1 MDDGRTEQFE
11 PYQPETSYDWDYED
25 QAPKGGAPK
34 ILWGRVVAILV
45 VLLGAFFIGRAT
57 GGSDGVPQ
65 ERVDE
70 LRAEND
76 QLQDQLE
83 AALAEQE
90 DQQNNNASPPP
101 DDATESPPP
110 DPSESEIYVVKP
122 GDTLRGIAE
131 EKYGDAS
138 LDDIIADANG
148 IDDPTQISVGQE
160 LIIPPK
166 PEE

>member
-25 QAPKGGAPK
+25 EPPKGGGPK

-45 VLLGAFFIGRAT
+45 VLLAAFFIGRAT
-57 GGSDGVPQ
+57 AGPDGVPE
-65 ERVDE
+65 ERLDE
-70 LRAEND
+70 LRAANERLEE
-76 QLQDQLE
+76 QLQ
-83 AALAEQE
+83 AALAQQEEQDE
-90 DQQNNNASPPP
+90 SPPP

-110 DPSESEIYVVKP
+110 DPSESEIYVVKD
-122 GDTLRGIAE
+122 GDTLRGIAQ

-138 LDDIIADANG
+138 LDDIIAEANG
-148 IDDPTQISVGQE
+148 IDDPRQISVGQE

-166 PEE
+166 PDE

>member
-1 MDDGRTEQFE
+1 MDDGRTEPFE

-25 QAPKGGAPK
+25 EPAKGGAPK
-34 ILWGRVVAILV
+34 ILWGRVVAIFV
-45 VLLGAFFIGRAT
+45 VLLAAFFIGRAT
-57 GGSDGVPQ
+57 AGSDGVPQ

-70 LRAEND
+70 LQEAND
-76 QLQDQLE
+76 RLQQELD
-83 AALAEQE
+83 AALAQQE
-90 DQQNNNASPPP
+90 NERNESPPP

-110 DPSESEIYVVKP
+110 DDGESKIYVVKE

-131 EKYGDAS
+131 KEYGDAS
-138 LDDIIADANG
+138 LDDVIADANG
-148 IDDPTQISVGQE
+148 IEDPTQISVGQE

>member
-1 MDDGRTEQFE
+1 MDDGRTEPFE
-11 PYQPETSYDWDYED
+11 PYQPETSYDWDYADEP
-25 QAPKGGAPK
+25 PKGGAPK

-45 VLLGAFFIGRAT
+45 VLLAAFFLGRAT

-65 ERVDE
+65 SRFDE
-70 LRAEND
+70 LQEDND
-76 QLQDQLE
+76 QLQQELQ
-83 AALAEQE
+83 AALAQQE
-90 DQQNNNASPPP
+90 NQQNESPAPT
-101 DDATESPPP
+101 DETESPPP
-110 DPSESEIYVVKP
+110 DPSKSEIYVVKP

-166 PEE
+166 PDE